1 MNVIK
6 KNGISRFEKIK
17 NQGLRVYFQGYTM
30 NLLMLGDKKRP
41 YALKQTYSFSLQVCL
56 STYGIKGLT
65 SKVCT
70 YIY

>member
-30 NLLMLGDKKRP
+30 NLLMVGDKKRP
-41 YALKQTYSFSLQVCL
+41 YALKQTYSF
-56 STYGIKGLT
+56 
-65 SKVCT
+65 
-70 YIY
+70 